1 MLGVRLDSETERA
14 LESLSRR
21 TKRPKS
27 QIARD
32 AIRAYVAR
40 SDAVSLAR
48 EEWRRISER
57 ERDDPEVGDVLDG
70 AARELDLP

>member
-1 MLGVRLDSETERA
+1 MPGVRLDSETERA
-14 LESLSRR
+14 LDSLSRR

-40 SDAVSLAR
+40 NDAMSLAR
-48 EEWRRISER
+48 EEWRRISEH
-57 ERDDPEVGDVLDG
+57 ERNDAEIGELLDS
-70 AARELDLP
+70 AVRELDLP